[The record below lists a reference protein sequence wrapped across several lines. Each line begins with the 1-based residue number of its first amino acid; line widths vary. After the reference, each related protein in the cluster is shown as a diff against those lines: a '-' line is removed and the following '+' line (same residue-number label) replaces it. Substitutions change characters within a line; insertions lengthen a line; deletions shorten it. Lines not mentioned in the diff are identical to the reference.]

1 MQIYRTH
8 SIYPSTILT
17 IFNMNETFIE
27 RLDQYMRY
35 AGLNDN
41 KVTVQCG
48 LSVGTIGKARKK
60 NSAMGSDNIERI
72 LNTYKDLNARWLL
85 TGEGEMVCNMQN
97 QESGDFVSYLKE
109 QNRELIEKV
118 SELSR
123 QIGEL
128 NAILDSLKK
137 GSAPVDTLA
146 DCVDAEKLS
155 VAK

>member
-1 MQIYRTH
+1 
-8 SIYPSTILT
+8 
-17 IFNMNETFIE
+17 MNESFIE

-72 LNTYKDLNARWLL
+72 LCVYKDLNARWLL
-85 TGEGEMVCNMQN
+85 TGEGDMICKVTDE
-97 QESGDFVSYLKE
+97 ETSGIVSYLKE

-128 NAILDSLKK
+128 TAVLDSLKK
-137 GSAPVDTLA
+137 GNAPQGALA
-146 DCVDAEKLS
+146 DCVDAEKLP
-155 VAK
+155 VAR